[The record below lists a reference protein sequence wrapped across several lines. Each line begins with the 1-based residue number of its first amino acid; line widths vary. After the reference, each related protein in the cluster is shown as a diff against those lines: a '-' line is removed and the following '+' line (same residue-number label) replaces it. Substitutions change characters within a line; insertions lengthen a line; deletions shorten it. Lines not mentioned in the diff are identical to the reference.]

1 MKLVGL
7 FLLCT
12 QLTVWA
18 IDNPSNHM
26 ETGSCEE
33 YGLIA
38 DLALRQINADR
49 KEGYIFSLYRL
60 SNVNLMHQRSQGIVY
75 YLTID
80 VLETECHV
88 LSKKEW
94 KSCKERPEHE
104 SVYGH
109 CLAIIYINRNRK
121 IDKLYSYN
129 CTMRPVPAEK
139 IVNRCPDCPILHTV
153 DSGIITTADL
163 LLNKYNNENGN
174 ANYFGVLNV
183 TRASVQWNFGTSYSM
198 QFTIQE
204 TVCTKAMPNVKVSQ
218 CEFMSCKFAHK
229 GHCKG
234 SYRNGPEVHMDI
246 SCEVFEP
253 EASKPEEQPRLLGGE
268 PDHKRQQNHLHIH
281 EHHHHGDDDSC
292 QPQKAIPMGTVQ
304 LLPATDQSSLAS
316 LLDLPVVSEQVRP
329 VLLPI
334 IPGKAADE
342 QKDSSAGGESDL
354 AIFPFPETIS
364 EECPGQ
370 PENQVDF
377 IQSLFTEDPDLRH
390 PVDIL
395 G

>member
-1 MKLVGL
+1 MKLVCL
-7 FLLCT
+7 LLLCT
-12 QLTVWA
+12 QLLSVWA
-18 IDNPSNHM
+18 TDNPSNPM
-26 ETGSCEE
+26 ETGSCEKH
-33 YGLIA
+33 GRIA

-60 SNVNLMHQRSQGIVY
+60 SNVNLMQQRSQGTVY
-75 YLTID
+75 YLTVD

-88 LSKKEW
+88 LSKKKW
-94 KSCKERPEHE
+94 RSCKERPEHE

-109 CLAIIYINRNRK
+109 CQAIIYVNSIQRINN
-121 IDKLYSYN
+121 LYSYN
-129 CTMRPVPAEK
+129 CTIRPVPAEK

-153 DSGIITTADL
+153 DSGVITMADL

-174 ANYFGVLNV
+174 ANYFGLLNV

-204 TVCTKAMPNVKVSQ
+204 TVCTKDMADVKLSQ

-253 EASKPEEQPRLLGGE
+253 KASNSEEQPRLLGGE
-268 PDHKRQQNHLHIH
+268 PDLKDQQNHLHAH
-281 EHHHHGDDDSC
+281 EQHHNGDGSC
-292 QPQKAIPMGTVQ
+292 QPQRAGPLGTVQ
-304 LLPATDQSSLAS
+304 LLPAIDQSSLAS
-316 LLDLPVVSEQVRP
+316 LLDLPVVSEPVRP
-329 VLLPI
+329 VVLPR
-334 IPGKAADE
+334 KAAGGK
-342 QKDSSAGGESDL
+342 KDSDAEAESDVV
-354 AIFPFPETIS
+354 IFPFPETIS

-370 PENQVDF
+370 PKKQVDF
-377 IQSLFTEDPDLRH
+377 IQSLFIEDPDLRH